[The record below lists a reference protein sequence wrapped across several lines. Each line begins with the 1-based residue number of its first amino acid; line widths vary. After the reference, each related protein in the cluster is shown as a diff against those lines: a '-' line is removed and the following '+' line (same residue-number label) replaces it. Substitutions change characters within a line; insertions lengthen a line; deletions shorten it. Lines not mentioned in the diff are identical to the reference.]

1 MNSRLYAEVLLLALY
16 RLLLHVRRA
25 GRLQPDT
32 ARLAHNIFKE
42 LGAIWASAE
51 EQRIAREAAEA
62 KDFAYRTKTVSLEE
76 EPEAVR
82 EQRRVHKLFPTFAA
96 EFVDFLPPAEQQ
108 TLAEQ
113 VKVQADRPK
122 RPARLDELDVQ
133 RLFRTHGLLF
143 GSAPLPPSE
152 AEQELFDHC
161 LHAAFTVF
169 DEVPSSPSPSLPSFP
184 FELSYPAPCLP
195 TSHLPP

>member
-25 GRLQPDT
+25 GRLQSEM

-42 LGAIWASAE
+42 LGAIWTTAE

-76 EPEAVR
+76 EPDAVR
-82 EQRRVHKLFPTFAA
+82 QQRRVHKLFPTFAA
-96 EFVDFLPPAEQQ
+96 EFADFLPPAEQQ

-113 VKVQADRPK
+113 AQAAAAKPK
-122 RPARLDELDVQ
+122 RPARLDELDVH
-133 RLFRTHGLLF
+133 RLFRTHALLF
-143 GSAPLPPSE
+143 GSAPLPPAE
-152 AEQELFDHC
+152 AEQELFDES
-161 LHAAFTVF
+161 LKAAFTVF
-169 DEVPSSPSPSLPSFP
+169 DQVDQPPFFLTSQNFLSLPP
-184 FELSYPAPCLP
+184 PCP
-195 TSHLPP
+195 GSRIEI